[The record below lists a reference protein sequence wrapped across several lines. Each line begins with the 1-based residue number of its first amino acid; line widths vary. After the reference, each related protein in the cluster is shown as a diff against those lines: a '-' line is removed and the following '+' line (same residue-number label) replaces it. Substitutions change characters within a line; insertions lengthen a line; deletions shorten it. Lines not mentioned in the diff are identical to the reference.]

1 MARKH
6 TWEYANTRS
15 LRVGGMVCTHCH
27 KPILSGDF
35 RYRETDE
42 AYKPQH
48 RTCSE
53 SDSGWVTYDEAN
65 AEPVRK
71 PITTFVGAAEALKE
85 AFFEGFDSYATQAA
99 PYNSPEEAWEES
111 EAKRAYDSLMA
122 N

>member
-1 MARKH
+1 
-6 TWEYANTRS
+6 
-15 LRVGGMVCTHCH
+15 MVCTHCH
-27 KPILSGDF
+27 KPIMSGDF

-48 RTCSE
+48 RACSE
-53 SDSGWVTYDEAN
+53 SDSGWEAYDQAN
-65 AEPVRK
+65 AVPELK
-71 PITTFVGAAEALKE
+71 PLKTVSEVAEALKE

-111 EAKRAYDSLMA
+111 DAKRVYDSLKT